1 MLFIGDAG
9 GEIDAATERKQVPEA
24 VELER
29 RAVGG
34 DQRIQKGAGH
44 RIVVIDF
51 PIAEIADPKLAVHEG
66 KSPGRVEIPVRNDP
80 SQEIAARVEDI
91 NETVPRPGD

>member
-24 VELER
+24 VKLQR

-34 DQRIQKGAGH
+34 AQRFQKRAGH
-44 RIVVIDF
+44 RIVVVDF

-66 KSPGRVEIPVRNDP
+66 KSPGRVEIPVRNDTP
-80 SQEIAARVEDI
+80 QEIAVRVERID
-91 NETVPRPGD
+91 ETDRKST